1 MDMNRLTQRSQ
12 EALQEAQSIAIQ
24 LGQTEV
30 DTEHLLRALISD
42 DDGLAPRLFGFAGV
56 DTDALRGD
64 VDAELRRRPSVSGP
78 GPRRARC
85 SSPSG

>member
-30 DTEHLLRALISD
+30 DVEHLLRALIAD
-42 DDGLAPRLFGFAGV
+42 DDGLAPRVRF
-56 DTDALRGD
+56 ALRRESGLERLD
-64 VDAELRRRPSVSGP
+64 VGANGLQGVGW
-78 GPRRARC
+78 
-85 SSPSG
+85 